1 MRKKKYNY
9 FDDDLDEQELQE
21 EIEELVDSF
30 EEAQENS
37 PVAVERPTKKKSVI
51 YRIIGFFKSIF
62 LGIIL
67 LVTNTYK
74 SIKTDIDDTAKEA
87 RVEQL
92 KEEFVEELEADGE
105 SETEA
110 RHEAD
115 MAYAE
120 EEEEILQRRTMSPW
134 LRAIIVF
141 IVTVAIIVAIIVTTV
156 MNSANA
162 VNLRHNEFEKDATKV
177 CTEYTEK
184 YGIANYKYMSEYD
197 VKGYMLTGL
206 CIVREVDFDDNGK
219 SELLLCYNDN
229 DEFYEEVWGY
239 KNNKFE
245 QLYHKK
251 VPQSSDRNDDIWI
264 SIYSN
269 NDTFYLAEHDEND
282 ASKVTLYKL
291 SGGEFKKKSTAVYNT
306 EKFSFAI
313 KSRNVTD
320 NFERIK
326 FAVLRESAASNTVD
340 RTLNA
345 TDSYTEKTTSKAA
358 VKAAD
363 TANSAYC
370 ELVKEY
376 TEAYGAPTLE
386 TNSKMPY
393 ISGLAGVNLVDFDG
407 DGQEELMLVYRK
419 TVSERDE
426 DYDGNYV
433 SVEKEKYYC
442 DIYMWNGH
450 NAVQIY
456 QDDGISNLSDDE
468 DSAYY
473 ILKKDGNRYFYCS
486 NKFKSD
492 NYGKNVSATS
502 RMMQFTGEKFE
513 QQFKASYET
522 EYGYTKYYID
532 DEREYRNSFAEN
544 GGYTVP
550 FFDGGNEFDNS
561 KWNVCFMQGTKEWE
575 SNIKLQLEKTNN
587 TIKSLKTTK

>member
-9 FDDDLDEQELQE
+9 FDDDLNEQELQE
-21 EIEELVDSF
+21 EIQELVDGF
-30 EEAQENS
+30 TETQEQV
-37 PVAVERPTKKKSVI
+37 PTLVEHTPKKKSVF
-51 YRIIGFFKSIF
+51 YKIIGFFKSIL
-62 LGIIL
+62 LGLVL

-74 SIKTDIDDTAKEA
+74 TIKNDIDDTAEEA

-92 KEEFVEELEADGE
+92 KEELIEELEADGE

-110 RHEAD
+110 RHEAEL
-115 MAYAE
+115 AYAE
-120 EEEEILQRRTMSPW
+120 EEDEILKRRTISPW
-134 LRAIIVF
+134 IRAIIVF
-141 IVTVAIIVAIIVTTV
+141 VIAVAVTVAIIVTTV

-162 VNLRHNEFEKDATKV
+162 VNSRHNEFEKDATKV

-229 DEFYEEVWGY
+229 DEYYEEVWGY
-239 KNNKFE
+239 KDNKFE

-251 VPQSSDRNDDIWI
+251 VPQSTNRNDDIWV

-269 NDTFYLAEHDEND
+269 NNTFYLAEHGESD

-291 SGGEFKKKSTAVYNT
+291 SGGEFKKKSTAVYNA
-306 EKFSFAI
+306 EKLSFAI

-326 FAVLRESAASNTVD
+326 FAVLRESAASSIVD

-345 TDSYTEKTTSKAA
+345 TDSYTETTTNKI
-358 VKAAD
+358 VKSTD
-363 TANSAYC
+363 TANSAYY

-376 TEAYGAPTLE
+376 TETYGEPTLE
-386 TNSKMPY
+386 ASGKMPY

-407 DGQEELMLVYRK
+407 DGQDELMLIYRK

-468 DSAYY
+468 SSAYY

-502 RMMQFTGEKFE
+502 KMMQFTGEKFE
-513 QQFKASYET
+513 QQFKANYQT

-532 DEREYRNSFAEN
+532 DEREYKNSFAEN
-544 GGYTVP
+544 GGYKVP
-550 FFDGGNEFDNS
+550 FFDGSEDFDNT
-561 KWNVCFMQGTKEWE
+561 KWNVCFMQGDENWE

-587 TIKSLKTTK
+587 NIKTLQTSK

>member
-1 MRKKKYNY
+1 MG
-9 FDDDLDEQELQE
+9 
-21 EIEELVDSF
+21 LV
-30 EEAQENS
+30 
-37 PVAVERPTKKKSVI
+37 
-51 YRIIGFFKSIF
+51 
-62 LGIIL
+62 L

-74 SIKTDIDDTAKEA
+74 TIKNDIDDTAEEA

-92 KEEFVEELEADGE
+92 KEELIEELEADGE
-105 SETEA
+105 NEAEA
-110 RHEAD
+110 RHEAE

-120 EEEEILQRRTMSPW
+120 EEDEILKRRTISPW
-134 LRAIIVF
+134 IRAVIVF
-141 IVTVAIIVAIIVTTV
+141 IIAVAVTVAIIVTTV

-229 DEFYEEVWGY
+229 DEYYEEVWGY
-239 KNNKFE
+239 KENKFE

-251 VPQSSDRNDDIWI
+251 VPQSTNRNDDVWV

-269 NDTFYLAEHDEND
+269 NDTFYLAEHGESD

-291 SGGEFKKKSTAVYNT
+291 SGGEFKKKSTAVYNA
-306 EKFSFAI
+306 EKLSFAI

-326 FAVLRESAASNTVD
+326 FAVLRESAASSIVD
-340 RTLNA
+340 RTLTA
-345 TDSYTEKTTSKAA
+345 TDSYTETTTNKI
-358 VKAAD
+358 VKSTD
-363 TANSAYC
+363 TANSAYY

-376 TEAYGAPTLE
+376 TETYGEPTLE
-386 TNSKMPY
+386 SSGKMPY

-407 DGQEELMLVYRK
+407 DGQDELMLIYRK

-468 DSAYY
+468 SSAYY

-502 RMMQFTGEKFE
+502 KMMQFTGEKFE
-513 QQFKASYET
+513 QQFKANYQT

-532 DEREYRNSFAEN
+532 DEREYKNSFAEN
-544 GGYTVP
+544 GGYKVP
-550 FFDGGNEFDNS
+550 FFDGSEDFDNT
-561 KWNVCFMQGTKEWE
+561 KWNVCFMQGDENWE

-587 TIKSLKTTK
+587 NIKTLQTSK

>member
-37 PVAVERPTKKKSVI
+37 PAAVERPTKKKSVI

-363 TANSAYC
+363 TANSAYY

-492 NYGKNVSATS
+492 NYGKNISATS